1 MIDGCQSFK
10 VETLKY
16 HKQSRAHRF
25 AVDIHINTVKE
36 PSKAPASHALS
47 KLEKETEHKMEIL
60 FRNTHAVAKNNSFK
74 DFIWLCELDEAKG
87 LSIGK
92 TYRNPKAA
100 KTFCSTDDITTAHFL
115 SLTMD
120 GSTDAGIVEQES
132 VFARS
137 EKNKKN
143 SFSTGFL
150 SAIFVLQQTH
160 NYSGKCVNDRKVT
173 LHRFPVNKRL
183 SMLWTNRMSRKNW
196 KPTSCSRLCSEH
208 FITKVGPT
216 KEHPIPSIFD
226 HKIFKTTNVSVCDVF
241 SIFLNLFALRSFYF

>member
-1 MIDGCQSFK
+1 MIDGRHSFK

-16 HKQSRAHRF
+16 QKQSRSHQF

-60 FRNTHAVAKNNSFK
+60 FRNTHVLAKNNNSFK

-100 KTFCSTDDITTAHFL
+100 KTFCSNIAQSERNSLTDDITTAHFL

-120 GSTDAGIVEQES
+120 GSTDAGIVEQEL

-137 EKNKKN
+137 EKIKN
-143 SFSTGFL
+143 SCK
-150 SAIFVLQQTH
+150 FVVFQ
-160 NYSGKCVNDRKVT
+160 Y
-173 LHRFPVNKRL
+173 RFFECNILFRL
-183 SMLWTNRMSRKNW
+183 S
-196 KPTSCSRLCSEH
+196 
-208 FITKVGPT
+208 
-216 KEHPIPSIFD
+216 
-226 HKIFKTTNVSVCDVF
+226 
-241 SIFLNLFALRSFYF
+241 